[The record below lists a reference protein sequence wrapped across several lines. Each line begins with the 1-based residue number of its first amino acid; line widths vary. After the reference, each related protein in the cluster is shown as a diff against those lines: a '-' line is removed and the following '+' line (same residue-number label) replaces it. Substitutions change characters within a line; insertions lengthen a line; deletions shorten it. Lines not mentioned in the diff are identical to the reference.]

1 MAPKTQNFEYKQ
13 DVHWKL
19 SRVLSSLPSGKKK
32 KEENK
37 IYLVKRLGSPGHILL
52 LLNV

>member
-13 DVHWKL
+13 DVHCKL
-19 SRVLSSLPSGKKK
+19 SQVLSSLPSGKK

-52 LLNV
+52 LLHV